1 MTNITS
7 NANKR
12 NMKTS
17 LQFPLQKT
25 YNSNLMKS
33 ILANKPFLF
42 ILFTGFLSILGIGV
56 IIPVIPFIIG
66 KYVDSHHTNQIAL
79 YVGLLVSLYSFCQF
93 FAAPV
98 LGALSDKYGRRPV
111 LLFCLLGSA
120 IGYILFGIGGSL
132 AILFIARAIDGI
144 TGGDISTV
152 IAYIADVTKPQE
164 RGKYFGIV
172 GATIGFGFI
181 IGPTVGGLVS
191 GISLSAP
198 VFLAAGLT
206 ILNMLYGYF
215 VLPESLVKE
224 HRMIDFTLHHL
235 NPFLQLQYIMKN
247 NILRSLMIIGFFYFF
262 AFSELTTIITVFF
275 KDILHWNPG
284 NIGLYFFV
292 LGIGDMFTQGF
303 LTGKLTPKFGPI
315 KLVLGGFILTTI
327 SYAIN
332 AFIPIFPLVLLAY
345 VYIIIYAVGS
355 GLFEPSYGSLISGVA
370 SPQEQGRVQ
379 GASQSMQSVARMIAP
394 LLAAFLYQ
402 FHPSLPWI
410 SCILFSIIGV
420 VLLSKYKKLIA
431 SHLRTIA

>member
-1 MTNITS
+1 MD
-7 NANKR
+7 K
-12 NMKTS
+12 S
-17 LQFPLQKT
+17 LF
-25 YNSNLMKS
+25 S
-33 ILANKPFLF
+33 NKPFLF

-56 IIPVIPFIIG
+56 IIPVIPFIVG
-66 KYVDSHHTNQIAL
+66 NYVGQHNTNAIAL

-98 LGALSDKYGRRPV
+98 LGALSDKYGRRPI
-111 LLFCLLGSA
+111 LLLCLLGSA

-152 IAYIADVTKPQE
+152 IAYIADVTKPQD

-206 ILNMLYGYF
+206 LLNMLYGYF
-215 VLPESLVKE
+215 VLPESLSNE
-224 HRMIDFTLHHL
+224 NRMTDFSAHHL
-235 NPFLQLQYIMKN
+235 NPFVQLQYILRNNLLKN
-247 NILRSLMIIGFFYFF
+247 LMFIGFFYFF

-275 KDILHWNPG
+275 KDILHWTPG
-284 NIGLYFFV
+284 NIGFYFLV
-292 LGIGDMFTQGF
+292 LGLGDMFTQGY
-303 LTGKLTPKFGPI
+303 LTGKLLPKFGPI
-315 KLVLGGFILTTI
+315 KLTLAGFTLTGI
-327 SYAIN
+327 SYLIN
-332 AFIPIFPLVLLAY
+332 AFVPLFPFVFLAFA
-345 VYIIIYAVGS
+345 YIIIYAAGS
-355 GLFEPSYGSLISGVA
+355 GLFEPSYGGVLSGVA

-379 GASQSMQSVARMIAP
+379 GASQSIQSVARMIAP

-402 FHPSLPWI
+402 FNPSIPWI
-410 SCILFSIIGV
+410 SCVLFSIIGAA
-420 VLLSKYKKLIA
+420 LLLRYKKIISSHLHTIA
-431 SHLRTIA
+431 SHH